1 MQAPKAAQ
9 DTEEEKINKGIIYL
23 ISDKNNND
31 MFYIGSTKQILN
43 NRISTHKK
51 DSKKKNS
58 KLYLYI
64 RNVGDITTD
73 FNINIL
79 DEVEFYNIQDLRE
92 KEKYYINSFVP
103 PLNSNKISNFDVKDK
118 KLYNDMYY
126 QTEKR
131 KNYMKNYYIN
141 KKNTLL

>member
-103 PLNSNKISNFDVKDK
+103 PLNSNKILNFDVKDK
-118 KLYNDMYY
+118 KLYNNMYY

>member
-1 MQAPKAAQ
+1 MQTPKAAQ
-9 DTEEEKINKGIIYL
+9 DIEEEKINKGIIYL

-64 RNVGDITTD
+64 RNVFMPIY
-73 FNINIL
+73 FA
-79 DEVEFYNIQDLRE
+79 
-92 KEKYYINSFVP
+92 
-103 PLNSNKISNFDVKDK
+103 
-118 KLYNDMYY
+118 
-126 QTEKR
+126 
-131 KNYMKNYYIN
+131 
-141 KKNTLL
+141 

>member
-23 ISDKNNND
+23 IRDKNNND

-64 RNVGDITTD
+64 RNVGDITTN
-73 FNINIL
+73 FIINVL

-92 KEKYYINSFVP
+92 KEKYYINSYVP
-103 PLNSNKISNFDVKDK
+103 PLNSNKILNFNVKDR
-118 KLYNDMYY
+118 KLYNNMYY

>member
-23 ISDKNNND
+23 ISDKNNNN

-73 FNINIL
+73 FNINVL
-79 DEVEFYNIQDLRE
+79 DEIEFYNIQDLRE

-103 PLNSNKISNFDVKDK
+103 PLNSNKILNFDVKDK
-118 KLYNDMYY
+118 KLYNNMYY